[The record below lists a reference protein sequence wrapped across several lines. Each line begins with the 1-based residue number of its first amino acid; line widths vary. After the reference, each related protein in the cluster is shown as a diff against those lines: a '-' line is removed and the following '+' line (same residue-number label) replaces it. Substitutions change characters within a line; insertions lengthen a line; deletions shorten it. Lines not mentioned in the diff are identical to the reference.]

1 MVIFLLVICKL
12 FLKRGSHSLSKFI
25 LSKSKEKDFL
35 FGKIISFSG
44 GVEIEY
50 STEMGCVCI
59 WLLVVEQI
67 PG

>member
-12 FLKRGSHSLSKFI
+12 FLKRGSHSLI

-50 STEMGCVCI
+50 SPEMGCVCI